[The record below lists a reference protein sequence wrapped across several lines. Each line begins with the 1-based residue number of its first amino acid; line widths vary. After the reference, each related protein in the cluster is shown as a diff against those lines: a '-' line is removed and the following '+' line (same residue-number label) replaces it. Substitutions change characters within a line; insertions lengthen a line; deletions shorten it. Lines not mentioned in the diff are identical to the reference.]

1 MIKEENKKSRF
12 ELEGVTTKIKQNK
25 SLKKEIMSNH
35 HGMVCGDCLK
45 TTDITALVRSEYL
58 KGLTFG
64 TFPIHCEHCRSER
77 TVTLDFSE

>member
-1 MIKEENKKSRF
+1 MIKEQNKKSRL

-35 HGMVCGDCLK
+35 HGMVCGDCQK
-45 TTDITALVRSEYL
+45 TTDITALVRSGYL

-64 TFPIHCEHCRSER
+64 TFPIHCEHCRGER
-77 TVTLDFSE
+77 TVTLDFSK

>member
-1 MIKEENKKSRF
+1 MIKEQSRKSKF
-12 ELEGVTTKIKQNK
+12 EIEGVTSKIKQEK

-35 HGMVCGDCLK
+35 HAMVCGQCMK

-58 KGLTFG
+58 KGLAFG
-64 TFPIHCEHCRSER
+64 TFPVHCEYCGSER

>member
-1 MIKEENKKSRF
+1 MIKEQSKKSRF
-12 ELEGVTTKIKQNK
+12 ELKGATTKIKQNE

-35 HGMVCGDCLK
+35 HGMVCGKCIK

-64 TFPIHCEHCRSER
+64 TFPIHCEHCGSER